1 MICRALTRTG
11 PNHRESLNMHIGLI
25 GGIGPAATDYYYR
38 GLIRALAAKGK
49 TLELTIAH
57 ADAPTLIGNLE
68 RGDAAAQAAIF
79 ATLIGRM
86 KAAGAEAAAISSI
99 GGSFCIDALRPLSP
113 LPLIDIIEEV
123 DRALKESGLKK
134 VGLIGT
140 RTVMETRFYGG
151 LSAADIIVPD
161 EPERG
166 QVNQNYI
173 DMAMSGQVTDSQRTL
188 FFAAAQRL
196 CNDHGA
202 EAVML
207 GGTDLFLAFDG
218 QDCGVPVVD
227 CAGLHIEALARAA
240 GGDPG
245 VPL

>member
-1 MICRALTRTG
+1 
-11 PNHRESLNMHIGLI
+11 MHIGLL

-38 GLIRALAAKGK
+38 GLIRALAAMGK
-49 TLELTIAH
+49 PLELTIAH

-68 RGDAAAQAAIF
+68 RGDESAQAAIF
-79 ATLIGRM
+79 AALIDRM
-86 KAAGAEAAAISSI
+86 KAAGAEAAAITSL

-123 DRALKESGLKK
+123 VRDIELRGLKK

-151 LSAADIIVPD
+151 LPAVDIIVPT
-161 EPERG
+161 EPELG

-173 DMAMSGQVTDSQRTL
+173 DMAMSGQVTELQRAL
-188 FFAAAQRL
+188 FFDVARRL

-218 QDCGVPVVD
+218 QDCGVPIVD
-227 CAGLHIEALARAA
+227 CAGIHIQALARTAA
-240 GGDPG
+240 G
-245 VPL
+245 VAL